1 MTRDSIRRRAGIGL
15 AAVFG
20 VLALFPAYWAAGGT
34 WGLMEAM
41 GDPEPFRPP
50 TWMMS
55 TCALLL
61 LGWMMVVFGAM
72 GLWGNEAVRRFCR
85 LGCCV
90 IALALLGVAS
100 DFFRSDSAGEQMVFG
115 PVVLLLATVAAV
127 LVRAE
132 PRTPRLLPW

>member
-1 MTRDSIRRRAGIGL
+1 MTRDSIRRRAGTGL

-50 TWMMS
+50 
-55 TCALLL
+55 A
-61 LGWMMVVFGAM
+61 WMMVVFGAM
-72 GLWGNEAVRRFCR
+72 GRWGGDAVRRFCR

-90 IALALLGVAS
+90 IAIALLGVAS
-100 DFFRSDSAGEQMVFG
+100 DFFRSESAWEQMVFG
-115 PVVLLLATVAAV
+115 PVLLLLATVAAV
-127 LVRAE
+127 LVRDE
-132 PRTPRLLPW
+132 PRTPRLFPW